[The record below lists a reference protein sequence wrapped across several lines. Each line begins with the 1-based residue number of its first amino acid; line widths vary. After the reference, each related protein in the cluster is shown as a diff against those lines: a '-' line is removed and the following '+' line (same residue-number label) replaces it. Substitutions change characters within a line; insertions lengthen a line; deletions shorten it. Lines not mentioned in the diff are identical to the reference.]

1 VEVNCWGEIQALKF
15 IKPQAQG
22 LSSSTWGGVRREL
35 VFKYRDSIRA
45 AQSRPSETGEKSKL
59 N

>member
-1 VEVNCWGEIQALKF
+1 MLGKNPALQF

-22 LSSSTWGGVRREL
+22 LSSSTWDVVRREL
-35 VFKYRDSIRA
+35 GFKYWDSIQA
-45 AQSRPSETGEKSKL
+45 AQSRPSEMREKSKL